1 MRQLGVAIVGAGE
14 IGALRAAAVA
24 QCPGLRLACVA
35 DIRLESAER
44 VARRYEATALSD
56 VDAVVR
62 DPRVELVLV
71 CTPPDAH
78 AAAALAALGSGRHV
92 LCEKPL
98 AHRLADAKRLCETA
112 EAGGVLLRTGF
123 NHRFFPAMA
132 WARRTIDEGMIGDV
146 VSVRA
151 SAGHPGGRELGHPWV
166 VDAAVTGGG
175 SLVDNGIHILDLT
188 RFFLGEVTAAKG
200 YVANLVWSF
209 PAAEDNGFALFR
221 TQSGAIAEVHASWT
235 EWRGYRFAV
244 ECVGTQGFV
253 RASYPP
259 MLAVRGTLRGQE
271 RARKRYELFPWL
283 QVQERLRSW
292 RWTIVRSFVTELRA
306 LVQDLET
313 GRTSTATGRDG
324 LRALQMAHAV
334 YRSSREG
341 IEVGIDCES

>member
-1 MRQLGVAIVGAGE
+1 MRSLGVAIVGAGE

-24 QCPGLRLACVA
+24 QCPGLRLTRVA
-35 DIRLESAER
+35 DVRLESAER
-44 VARRYEATALSD
+44 LARRYGATALSD
-56 VDAVVR
+56 AEAVVR
-62 DPRVELVLV
+62 DPGVDLVLI

-78 AAAALAALGSGRHV
+78 AAPALAALGSGKHV

-98 AHRLADAKRLCETA
+98 AHRLEDAEHLCETA
-112 EAGGVLLRTGF
+112 EAAGLLLRTGF

-132 WARRTIDEGMIGDV
+132 WARRTIDEGKIGDV

-151 SAGHPGGRELGHPWV
+151 SAGHPGGREFGHPWV
-166 VDAAVTGGG
+166 VDATVTGGG

-188 RFFLGEVTAAKG
+188 RFFLGEVSTAKG
-200 YVANLVWSF
+200 YVANHVWSF

-221 TQSGAIAEVHASWT
+221 APSGGIAQVHASWT

-244 ECVGTQGFV
+244 ECVGTRGFV

-259 MLAVRGTLRGQE
+259 MLAVRVTLREQG
-271 RARKRYELFPWL
+271 RAGKRYELFPWL
-283 QVQERLRSW
+283 QIQERLHSW
-292 RWTIVRSFVTELRA
+292 RWTIVRSFVAELRA
-306 LVQDLET
+306 LVADLET

-341 IEVGIDCES
+341 VEVSIG